1 MTQPQTPAHRFEF
14 SIRGTTG
21 KAVLLVHGMTGAPGE
36 MKFLAKRL
44 HKRGLSVAAPLLAG
58 HGVDEA
64 HLLSTT
70 WRDWLG
76 TVREAY
82 RKLKAEHDEVYV
94 AGICVGGALGL
105 ALAAEEPTVA
115 GAAVYSMTY
124 RYDGWNMKRWYSAV
138 APFAEPFAGLPLIRR
153 ISFPEPYPFGLK
165 DERLRESVAAAMG
178 SVIPGALDH
187 FPLGAMAEMHRLGR
201 HIDRVG
207 ARIRQPTLILHAR
220 DDDMAD
226 PQNAYRLRRALGGP
240 VDLKLLDD
248 CYHMIHV
255 DLQRDL
261 VGDLTADF
269 FGAPPV
275 AARAP
280 APRRER
286 VAAVVEA

>member
-1 MTQPQTPAHRFEF
+1 MRITPPTPPVRDLAFGLK
-14 SIRGTTG
+14 GTTG

-36 MKFLAKRL
+36 MKVLAKRL

-58 HGVDEA
+58 HGRDEA
-64 HLLSTT
+64 HLLATT

-82 RKLKAEHDEVYV
+82 ARLKAEHDAVYV

-105 ALAAEEPTVA
+105 ALAAEEPSVA

-138 APFAEPFAGLPLIRR
+138 APFAEPLAGLPLIRR

-207 ARIRQPTLILHAR
+207 SRIRQPTLILHAR

-226 PQNAYRLRRALGGP
+226 PRNAFRLKRALGGP
-240 VDLKLLDD
+240 VELKLLDN

-255 DLQRDL
+255 DLQREL

-269 FGAPPV
+269 FGAPP
-275 AARAP
+275 AAAP
-280 APRRER
+280 APRRQR
-286 VAAVVEA
+286 VAALAEA

>member
-1 MTQPQTPAHRFEF
+1 
-14 SIRGTTG
+14 
-21 KAVLLVHGMTGAPGE
+21 MTGAPGE

-58 HGVDEA
+58 HGRDEA

-76 TVREAY
+76 SLHEAY
-82 RKLKAEHDEVYV
+82 AKLKAEHDEVYV

-105 ALAAEEPTVA
+105 ALAADEPSVA

-138 APFAEPFAGLPLIRR
+138 TPFVEPFAGLPLIRR
-153 ISFPEPYPFGLK
+153 ISFAEPYPFGLK

-187 FPLGAMAEMHRLGR
+187 FPMGAMAEMHQLGR

-207 ARIRQPTLILHAR
+207 PNIRLPTLILHAR
-220 DDDMAD
+220 EDDMAD
-226 PQNAYRLRRALGGP
+226 PKNASRLQRALGGP
-240 VDLKLLDD
+240 VVLKLLDD

-261 VGDLTADF
+261 VADLTADF
-269 FGAPPV
+269 FGAPAAGAPERRRMGV
-275 AARAP
+275 AAA
-280 APRRER
+280 
-286 VAAVVEA
+286 VEA